1 MPSISYK
8 RPVPQDDI
16 HVIRQPMP
24 FVRTDGTTG
33 EKIFPAGTRV
43 DIAFYA
49 GTESGARVAR
59 DIFIH
64 GQHEWGCKAIAYE
77 LIRVISLLEALALE
91 AE

>member
-8 RPVPQDDI
+8 RPAPQDDI

-24 FVRTDGTTG
+24 FVRTDGTAG

-43 DIAFYA
+43 DVLFYV
-49 GTESGARVAR
+49 GTESGMRVAR
-59 DIFIH
+59 DVFIH
-64 GQHEWGCKAIAYE
+64 GHHEWGRKAIARE
-77 LIRVISLLEALALE
+77 LIRVISPLEALALE